1 MPSPTWASAAAAA
14 AAAAA
19 AEGPTG
25 FHLFEIVGYSR
36 AKDVPT
42 GTSLR
47 SCPFMIGGYRW
58 VIEVFMNGQI
68 PEDADFIGVSFA
80 LMQDV
85 EQPVK
90 VHAAFS
96 FIDEVEKQDPRY
108 VRSSPFNSC
117 A

>member
-1 MPSPTWASAAAAA
+1 
-14 AAAAA
+14 
-19 AEGPTG
+19 
-25 FHLFEIVGYSR
+25 
-36 AKDVPT
+36 
-42 GTSLR
+42 
-47 SCPFMIGGYRW
+47 
-58 VIEVFMNGQI
+58 MNGQI
-68 PEDADFIGVSFA
+68 PEDADFISVSFA